1 MTSRVYIIAE
11 AGVNHNGDV
20 AIAHQLIDAA
30 FEAGADAVKFQAF
43 KAHAL
48 VNESAPKAQYQQ
60 DTTGASESQFAMLKK
75 LELAEDDFHALAS
88 RCAELGIEFV
98 CTPFDHESLDFLHR
112 ELKVKRIKVSSGDLT
127 NGPLLARIGATRLP
141 AILSTGMS
149 GLADV
154 ETALGA
160 LACGYLGAI
169 PTEAGRVAAFASVE
183 GQAVLHEKVTL
194 LHCTTEYPAPIDEVN
209 LRAMDALRGA
219 FQLDVGYSDHTP
231 GIVIPVAAAA
241 RGATMLEKHFTLD
254 KTLPGPDHRASLEP
268 PELRVMVEQVRI
280 VSHALGSGVKTLT
293 TSEAKNMEVARKSV
307 VAVRPIK
314 AGDVF
319 GHENLGIKRPG
330 TGTSPMRY
338 WDLLGRAAVRSY
350 AQDDVI
356 DE

>member
-1 MTSRVYIIAE
+1 
-11 AGVNHNGDV
+11 
-20 AIAHQLIDAA
+20 
-30 FEAGADAVKFQAF
+30 
-43 KAHAL
+43 
-48 VNESAPKAQYQQ
+48 
-60 DTTGASESQFAMLKK
+60 
-75 LELAEDDFHALAS
+75 
-88 RCAELGIEFV
+88 
-98 CTPFDHESLDFLHR
+98 
-112 ELKVKRIKVSSGDLT
+112 
-127 NGPLLARIGATRLP
+127 
-141 AILSTGMS
+141 
-149 GLADV
+149 
-154 ETALGA
+154 
-160 LACGYLGAI
+160 
-169 PTEAGRVAAFASVE
+169 
-183 GQAVLHEKVTL
+183 
-194 LHCTTEYPAPIDEVN
+194 
-209 LRAMDALRGA
+209 
-219 FQLDVGYSDHTP
+219 
-231 GIVIPVAAAA
+231 
-241 RGATMLEKHFTLD
+241 MLEKHFTLD